1 MKRYISTLWVS
12 TDPYISARII
22 ISYYSQTRTKSPRF
36 YDAVT
41 IRVGNSVVQISNV
54 PQVELVHTLRATLI
68 ACVLL
73 PYYIDHAAH
82 LDPNLERPL
91 DSFEKGC
98 SFVEDEDPYAQ
109 IEKRSILSLM
119 EGSTTSLVSVFAPL
133 HPCRISVP
141 YCRGSR
147 LLAMTMLLR
156 LLEFFALFTE
166 RRRELLSSD
175 SLITN
180 KTQF

>member
-1 MKRYISTLWVS
+1 MNRYISTLWVS

-22 ISYYSQTRTKSPRF
+22 ISYYSQTRRKSPKF
-36 YDAVT
+36 YDTVT

-54 PQVELVHTLRATLI
+54 PQVELAHTLRATLI

-73 PYYIDHAAH
+73 PYYIDHAAR
-82 LDPNLERPL
+82 LDPNQEHPL
-91 DSFEKGC
+91 DSLKRVAL
-98 SFVEDEDPYAQ
+98 SWRTKTLMRKLK
-109 IEKRSILSLM
+109 KRSILSLM
-119 EGSTTSLVSVFAPL
+119 EESIISMALVFAPL

-166 RRRELLSSD
+166 RHRELLSSD
-175 SLITN
+175 SLITS